1 MDSASGQRDN
11 NNIAKMY
18 LSRMMS
24 YFLSG
29 LRTWNIM
36 PLPSDLQVVFFDSC
50 CKIYGV
56 LGNIQT
62 PQNSSDYHCHMSVSN
77 VSRSIKKPFDLCCFR
92 CHLYDWYHKP

>member
-1 MDSASGQRDN
+1 MDSACGQGDNN
-11 NNIAKMY
+11 NNIAKMH
-18 LSRMMS
+18 LSRILAC
-24 YFLSG
+24 FLSG

-62 PQNSSDYHCHMSVSN
+62 PQNSSDYHCHMFSMKHV
-77 VSRSIKKPFDLCCFR
+77 RFKCPEID
-92 CHLYDWYHKP
+92 